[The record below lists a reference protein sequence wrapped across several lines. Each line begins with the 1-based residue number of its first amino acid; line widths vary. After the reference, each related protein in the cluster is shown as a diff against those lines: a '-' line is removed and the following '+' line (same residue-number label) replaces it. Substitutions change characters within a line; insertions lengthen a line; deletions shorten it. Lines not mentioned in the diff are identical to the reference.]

1 MSATLR
7 VEDFMP
13 NPSRHV
19 QLFSQPPPLINV
31 ETRQF
36 DVQIHFNRKTP
47 LEEEYLNEAFK
58 KVCKIHRTLPEGGIL
73 VFVTGQDEVNRLV
86 KKLRL
91 LFPSK
96 NLG

>member
-47 LEEEYLNEAFK
+47 LGMIIHKKSKITIFGHDHKILNFIK
-58 KVCKIHRTLPEGGIL
+58 KIDIFH
-73 VFVTGQDEVNRLV
+73 
-86 KKLRL
+86 
-91 LFPSK
+91 
-96 NLG
+96 